1 MYVPFSSCRPQFIL
15 NLKYEAVLR
24 LSTRQKEEFSL
35 HFGGAGPNLRRLFLM
50 LHTDGQ
56 ITTQRMTTLLNDVG
70 VEIRKRHVGR
80 CLTERLDGFHAEDA
94 AVL

>member
-1 MYVPFSSCRPQFIL
+1 MKRYCGCQHGKRK
-15 NLKYEAVLR
+15 NLVCISVVLDR
-24 LSTRQKEEFSL
+24 
-35 HFGGAGPNLRRLFLM
+35 NLRRLFLM
-50 LHTDGQ
+50 LHMDGQ
-56 ITTQRMTTLLNDVG
+56 VTTQRMTTLLNDIG